1 MPPFVSELCIFSYN
15 LIYDSTKIALSYL
28 VGRDGL
34 TVYWFPISGGR
45 NKLTVFEHIILET
58 CLGTVEKKS
67 MVCIC
72 GKVQVFA
79 AM

>member
-1 MPPFVSELCIFSYN
+1 MFSYN
-15 LIYDSTKIALSYL
+15 LIYDSKKIILSYL

-34 TVYWFPISGGR
+34 TVYWFPISGDR
-45 NKLTVFEHIILET
+45 NKLTDFENIILET

-72 GKVQVFA
+72 GEVKVFA